1 VLGQQV
7 MAVVLLILFPI
18 LLMYNPRSAFVAIG
32 LAVVFLYRGRSNNA
46 RRRAHGQVTDGL

>member
-1 VLGQQV
+1 